1 MNKIKAFFLS
11 LLAVIFFAFGFTACG
26 DTGLAGTYK
35 FSYLSTTVEGQTIL
49 VYAGDE
55 YEGVVLD
62 EDLITI
68 VLKDDGT
75 VKLSMNPPEGEA
87 FTETGTW
94 EQGEGNTVIFT
105 IDEYPQEII
114 VEDGKI
120 TFDFYGQ
127 GLLTLEKD

>member
-1 MNKIKAFFLS
+1 MKKCKLFFLS

-35 FSYLSTTVEGQTIL
+35 FSYVSTTVDGQTVL

-55 YEGVVLD
+55 YEGKLFH
-62 EDLITI
+62 EDLMQI
-68 VLKDDGT
+68 VLKEDGT
-75 VKLSMNPPEGEA
+75 MTISIEIDGVSESV
-87 FTETGTW
+87 TGTW
-94 EQGEGNTVIFT
+94 EQGEGNVITLFEEGESMEVT
-105 IDEYPQEII
+105 

-127 GLLTLEKD
+127 GIVTLEKD